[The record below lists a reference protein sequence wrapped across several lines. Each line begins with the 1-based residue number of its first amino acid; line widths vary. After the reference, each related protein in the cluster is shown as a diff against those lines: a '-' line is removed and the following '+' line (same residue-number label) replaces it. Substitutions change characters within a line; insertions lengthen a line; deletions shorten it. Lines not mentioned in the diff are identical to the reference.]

1 MTFNIVRNGE
11 IYIPED
17 MWADMNDTMSKDD
30 IKKHIS
36 DTIVSENIPLPM
48 RNISPADATEEF
60 EELRN
65 FDARTLIE
73 QKSWFTRFDYSDKF
87 PLTDTLVKS
96 NNIGNLASDY
106 FLQTERWKCDS
117 INSPSPSR
125 TWNTEKFRLT
135 LLNGLWSLKMT
146 KVDTATLR
154 SLIGLRKYIASQFRP
169 SAAKAVYQHFEGKH
183 VLDFSS
189 GWGDRL
195 CGFLATND
203 TVSYTGIDPNTN
215 LVTGYQEQIA
225 LYNTNKTVN
234 MLVGR
239 AEDETILGDQTFDLI
254 FTSPPY
260 FNIER
265 YTHDDQQSFK
275 RYKKLDK
282 WLSEF
287 MFKTIDNVWPR
298 LEVGGHLIINISDVY
313 SNHTIN
319 QICDPMNEYIV
330 KKAGSSY
337 VGCWG
342 YEMRKRPNS
351 GALQNKTGSF
361 AEPMWIWKKTGD
373 TNV

>member
-1 MTFNIVRNGE
+1 MTFNIVQNGE
-11 IYIPED
+11 IYISEY
-17 MWADMNDTMSKDD
+17 MWQDMNRLMSRDE
-30 IKKHIS
+30 IKQLIS
-36 DTIVSENIPLPM
+36 DTIVRENIPLPM
-48 RNISPADATEEF
+48 RDITETDALVEF
-60 EELRN
+60 EELCQ
-65 FDARTLIE
+65 FDAKDLIE
-73 QKSWFTRFDYSDKF
+73 PLEWFTRFEYNPKF
-87 PLTDTLVKS
+87 SASNILVRS
-96 NNIGNLASDY
+96 HTIGNIASDY
-106 FLQTERWKCDS
+106 FQQTERWKCDS
-117 INSPSPSR
+117 INSPSPAR
-125 TWNTEKFRLT
+125 TWATEKFRLT

-146 KVDTATLR
+146 KVTTKELR

-169 SAAKAVYQHFEGKH
+169 SAAKAIYQMFNGKH

-195 CGFLATND
+195 CGFLATDD
-203 TVSYTGIDPNTN
+203 TISYTGIDPNTN
-215 LVTGYQEQIA
+215 LVSGYNKQLS
-225 LYNTNKTVN
+225 LYNKNKHVE

-239 AEDETILGDQTFDLI
+239 AEDDTLLGDKTFDLI

-275 RYKKLDK
+275 RYKKIDK

-287 MFKTIDNVWPR
+287 MFKTIDNVWSR

-319 QICDPMNEYIV
+319 KICDPMNEYIST
-330 KKAGSSY
+330 KSSAEY

-351 GALQNKTGSF
+351 GALLNKSGLF
-361 AEPMWIWKKTGD
+361 AEPMWIWKKGE
-373 TNV
+373 